1 VAAAL
6 RRVQRDFDAIN
17 ARLRARRE
25 PMSDRVVE
33 NMVSGY
39 ATVDRLLAAG
49 VDVFAMGSLHHVLEL
64 NTVVLCGTDPARRE
78 QYARHR
84 EATERR
90 FYEQPD
96 GGIRDLVEWSA
107 GHRHDSP
114 WLRAAGLFVRM
125 LSTPQLFVEGNHRT
139 GALLMSYVLL
149 RAGLP
154 PFVLT
159 PENAAAYF
167 DPSAA
172 IQGIDKSGAAVV
184 FRLPAITRRRPSCWP
199 STRIPST

>member
-107 GHRHDSP
+107 G
-114 WLRAAGLFVRM
+114 LFVRM